1 MLRDDDALWD
11 LVESGLF
18 GDPAL
23 HILDEDVAEITNL
36 EDGGAP
42 RYLETPEVT
51 EEDYMEEEERIAF
64 TSLRDQVRLY
74 CNVNTKPAARDKATE
89 WVFVPGTQ
97 NQLGLDFALCCRALG
112 TRQHLIQVRALYQL
126 YIRQIIFS
134 KPLPFLATP
143 LPELLAC
150 EILYH
155 FGDEELDA
163 AKVVWLW
170 PGIRADIL
178 LDRLI
183 HKMPRPR
190 AQAAMERLEE
200 RGYVAL
206 WSGFWWFT
214 GRNPSMLSPS
224 SRARF
229 KWSDQI
235 P

>member
-11 LVESGLF
+11 LMESGLF

-23 HILDEDVAEITNL
+23 HIVDEEVAEVTNL

-42 RYLETPEVT
+42 RYLETPEIT
-51 EEDYMEEEERIAF
+51 EEDYLEEEERIAF
-64 TSLRDQVRLY
+64 TSLRDQVRLC
-74 CNVNTKPAARDKATE
+74 CNVNTKPAARDSAVE
-89 WVFVPGTQ
+89 WVFVPGTL
-97 NQLGLDFALCCRALG
+97 NNLGLDFALCCRALG
-112 TRQHLIQVRALYQL
+112 ARPHLIQVRALYQL
-126 YIRQIIFS
+126 YIRQIIFP

-163 AKVVWLW
+163 AKAVWFW

-178 LDRLI
+178 LDRLMR
-183 HKMPRPR
+183 KMARPR
-190 AQAAMERLEE
+190 AQAALERIEE

-206 WSGFWWFT
+206 WSGFWWLT

>member
-1 MLRDDDALWD
+1 MRDDDALWD

-23 HILDEDVAEITNL
+23 HIVDDDIADVTNL
-36 EDGGAP
+36 EDGTSP

-51 EEDYMEEEERIAF
+51 EEDYLEDEERIAF
-64 TSLRDQVRLY
+64 TSLRDQVRLC
-74 CNVNTKPAARDKATE
+74 CNVNTKPAARDKAVE
-89 WVFVPGTQ
+89 WVFVPGIR
-97 NQLGLDFALCCRALG
+97 NKLGLDFALCCRALG
-112 TRQHLIQVRALYQL
+112 ARPHLIQVRALYQL
-126 YIRQIIFS
+126 YIRQIILP
-134 KPLPFLATP
+134 KPFPFLATP

-163 AKVVWLW
+163 AKAVWCW

-178 LDRLI
+178 LDQLM
-183 HKMPRPR
+183 HKMARPR
-190 AQAAMERLEE
+190 SQAAMDRLEE

-224 SRARF
+224 SRSRF

>member
-1 MLRDDDALWD
+1 M
-11 LVESGLF
+11 
-18 GDPAL
+18 
-23 HILDEDVAEITNL
+23 
-36 EDGGAP
+36 
-42 RYLETPEVT
+42 
-51 EEDYMEEEERIAF
+51 
-64 TSLRDQVRLY
+64 
-74 CNVNTKPAARDKATE
+74 
-89 WVFVPGTQ
+89 PGTL
-97 NQLGLDFALCCRALG
+97 NNLGLDFALCCRALG
-112 TRQHLIQVRALYQL
+112 ARPHLIQVRALYQL
-126 YIRQIIFS
+126 YIRQIIFP

-163 AKVVWLW
+163 AKAVWFW

-178 LDRLI
+178 LDRLMG
-183 HKMPRPR
+183 KMARPR
-190 AQAAMERLEE
+190 AQAALERIEE